1 MRYES
6 QTDLKH
12 YGVLGM
18 KWGKRTAAVKN
29 WGKEAGKL
37 TVNSYKHPILS
48 DRANK
53 ESIKADP
60 SIKSRL
66 RRTMVY
72 QNTKDIKDVN
82 QRLDKMLADKAARKA
97 QLKKMRGEKAEARK
111 AAAKG
116 YVDSVMK
123 SIGNQPAKDWLKEA
137 GKLTIDSYKHPILS
151 DRANQESIKADPS
164 LKSRMRRQFVYQ
176 NTNDIR
182 DVNQRLAKMV
192 ADKKAK

>member
-18 KWGKRTAAVKN
+18 KWGKRKAAIKT

-37 TVNSYKHPILS
+37 TSNSYKHPILS
-48 DRANK
+48 NRANR
-53 ESIKADP
+53 ESIKADTFEN
-60 SIKSRL
+60 RF

-72 QNTKDIKDVN
+72 QNTNDIRDVN

-111 AAAKG
+111 AAAKD
-116 YVDSVMK
+116 YVNSVMK
-123 SIGNQPAKDWLKEA
+123 SVGNQPAKDWLKEA

-151 DRANQESIKADPS
+151 DRANKESIKADPS
-164 LKSRMRRQFVYQ
+164 FKSRMRRRLVYQ

>member
-6 QTDLKH
+6 KTDLKH

-18 KWGKRTAAVKN
+18 KWGKRKAAAGAWV
-29 WGKEAGKL
+29 KEAGKL
-37 TVNSYKHPILS
+37 TLNSYKHPILS
-48 DRANK
+48 DIANK
-53 ESIKADP
+53 ESIRSDTFKN
-60 SIKSRL
+60 RL

-82 QRLDKMLADKAARKA
+82 QRLNKMLADKAARKA

-111 AAAKG
+111 AAAKV

-151 DRANQESIKADPS
+151 DRANKESIKADPS